1 MVPSQRR
8 TRHTRT
14 NPKINV
20 KRLRPASLGSMPRHA
35 TKMLYTPVTRTTSS
49 SKTFLDYIYNTNYE
63 FTVIYSSESEYNAKF
78 EKVKAINRQVSAL
91 GRDSILNF
99 CLQQVYNQY
108 RVSTLE
114 EGKLERS
121 DAELFQNMTETYIYA
136 QFGIAA
142 ADFYTKNITRDMIN
156 RGTEVV
162 DRVKEALRN
171 RLKTSSW
178 LSSAAVNYALQ
189 KLDSMQIYVCSIG
202 NTNSPYL

>member
-1 MVPSQRR
+1 M
-8 TRHTRT
+8 
-14 NPKINV
+14 
-20 KRLRPASLGSMPRHA
+20 
-35 TKMLYTPVTRTTSS
+35 
-49 SKTFLDYIYNTNYE
+49 
-63 FTVIYSSESEYNAKF
+63 
-78 EKVKAINRQVSAL
+78 
-91 GRDSILNF
+91 
-99 CLQQVYNQY
+99 
-108 RVSTLE
+108 
-114 EGKLERS
+114 EGS